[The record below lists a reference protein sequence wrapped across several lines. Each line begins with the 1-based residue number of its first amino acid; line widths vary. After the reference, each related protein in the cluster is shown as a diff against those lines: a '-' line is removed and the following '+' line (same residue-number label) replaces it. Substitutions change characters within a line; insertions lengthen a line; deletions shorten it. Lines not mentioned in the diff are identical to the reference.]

1 MVAIKE
7 VDYCKVM
14 ELYTVVVV
22 APSSSANIRVT
33 LPFEVV
39 EADMLAVKLILPTAA
54 AVALQ
59 AIILELI
66 ARKKKKS

>member
-1 MVAIKE
+1 MAAIKE
-7 VDYCKVM
+7 VDYRKVM
-14 ELYTVVVV
+14 ELYAAVVV

-39 EADMLAVKLILPTAA
+39 EANMLAVKLILTTA

-59 AIILELI
+59 VIILVLI

>member
-1 MVAIKE
+1 MAAIKE
-7 VDYCKVM
+7 LDYGKVI

-39 EADMLAVKLILPTAA
+39 VEANMLAVKLILPTA
-54 AVALQ
+54 VVVLQ